1 MFSQYTLLCEA
12 LNLELERTMI
22 EMKNKPYCLLEA
34 FVNAYR
40 NIKNLIDKIMSN
52 QDFLK
57 ACGGFLAD
65 ADPQINGHKP
75 GMLALTAM
83 EQIWISKVYEC
94 QRERLALA
102 FEKVLSNTA

>member
-22 EMKNKPYCLLEA
+22 DMKNKPYCLLEA

-57 ACGGFLAD
+57 ACGGLLAE
-65 ADPQINGHKP
+65 AEPGYKP